1 MKCKCCKRTIHE
13 DYEDADCAGQWLK
26 NYVSDG
32 VIDDETADILEND
45 PRFEKMDNKG
55 LICEDCFVDLCYEIV
70 PDGDFSY

>member
-1 MKCKCCKRTIHE
+1 MKCKCCKRTVNQDFE
-13 DYEDADCAGQWLK
+13 DLDCAGQWLK

-32 VIDDETADILEND
+32 VIDDETADALEND

-55 LICEDCFVDLCYEIV
+55 LICEDCFVDLCYDIM